1 MDGFEPKRAS
11 ISEVICPPSLNLM
24 ERVHSCRSDVDSK
37 RLRLGRGLAL
47 EDTKGSR
54 GGWGFYLSDKK
65 SLVRVSLAGK
75 DAENSKSEIS
85 KGGMISEREWI

>member
-37 RLRLGRGLAL
+37 RLRLGRDLAL

-54 GGWGFYLSDKK
+54 EGWEFYISDK
-65 SLVRVSLAGK
+65 RAW
-75 DAENSKSEIS
+75 SES
-85 KGGMISEREWI
+85 VWREKMLKTQNPKIPKEV